1 MERQIERLK
10 QQTKSA
16 IIPGSTKPLQ
26 LIENELKKYFD
37 GKLTQF
43 KTPLHLLGSPFQ
55 NKVWNA
61 LLKIPHG
68 ETRSYLDIAKSI
80 KKPTAFRAVAL
91 ANGANK
97 MSIVIPCH
105 RVINNNGNLGG
116 YSGGISRKEWLINH
130 EKNQKKDWSTR

>member
-116 YSGGISRKEWLINH
+116 YSGGMSRKEWLINH

>member
-116 YSGGISRKEWLINH
+116 YGGGISRKEWLINH
-130 EKNQKKDWSTR
+130 EKNQNTVFTL